1 MSDKKK
7 YEAVNK
13 YNKEKTKTYCLR
25 LNLKNDKEI
34 IERLGEV
41 ESVNGYIKDLIR
53 VDILRDHSID

>member
-25 LNLKNDKEI
+25 LNLKNDREI

-41 ESVNGYIKDLIR
+41 SSVNGYIKELIR

>member
-1 MSDKKK
+1 MNDKKK

-41 ESVNGYIKDLIR
+41 SSVNGYIKELIR